1 MAQRPFDVRGQQH
14 RPVLPVDLPV
24 LHLLPGGQGSVK
36 QRPRDADLEPVYR
49 SDRVYHYRQKAV
61 FENRQDLPGGAD
73 QHDYVRDDLLLP
85 YHDAEC
91 DELVVLS
98 LGGGRPAMRPG
109 EMGAW
114 SGCLWDRYN
123 R

>member
-1 MAQRPFDVRGQQH
+1 MAQHPFDVRCKQH

-24 LHLLPGGQGSVK
+24 LHLLTGGQGSVK

-73 QHDYVRDDLLLP
+73 QYDYVCYDLLLP

-109 EMGAW
+109 KMGAW
-114 SGCLWDRYN
+114 GGCL
-123 R
+123 